1 MENNEKNE
9 EMEKYLQDN
18 ENLGTPNIGEIRE
31 CKIIQVGEDHII
43 VDVSAKIEG
52 IINSG
57 YLVKEMSEYK
67 IDDVIKAVVTSYR
80 NDDES
85 RLYLS
90 EKKYMIRKVLK
101 DLKEGGEGKTVKGHI
116 VKKVRG
122 GYTVE
127 IGGVLSAFLP
137 GSQASSL
144 NSIDPSELTKEEY
157 EFKIITFE
165 QRGRG
170 RNYNIVLSRDFL
182 INEERAKFLDT
193 IEKDQKIKGEV
204 DEITNFGVFV
214 DVGPMTALLPRS
226 EVTWDKNVNLKERFH
241 VGEEIEA
248 LVISKDVKNGKMSLS
263 TKRLTP
269 DPWEDIEKK
278 YPVDSVVDAV
288 VTGIAPFG
296 IFVKIE
302 EGVKGLV
309 HSSEIFY
316 GNYRRNLKNYFE
328 EGQNVKVEVIN
339 VNAASRKISFSI
351 KKVLGDPWDGIEER
365 YHTGDTVE
373 TSVVKILDNG
383 AILEIEEGVSG
394 FAHISEL
401 SWNFVKKPS
410 NVLKKGEKVSTKI
423 IEIDPESRRM
433 RLSIKR
439 TLEDPWIKLSKEVK
453 PGTPVDC
460 EIISVKN
467 SGAIVRIVEYNV
479 EGFLPRSHFIDGVEE
494 GKIMKG
500 KIHKVSYNPQLDE
513 RDMVVTLRNGE
524 RSQRNASGEKKEE
537 SFLNPS
543 PMTTTIGDMVNEK
556 SEKQK

>member
-9 EMEKYLQDN
+9 EMEKYLKDN
-18 ENLGTPNIGEIRE
+18 ENVGTPNIGEVRK
-31 CKIIQVGEDHII
+31 CTIIQVGDNHIV

-52 IINSG
+52 IINSN
-57 YLVKEMSEYK
+57 YLVRDISEYK
-67 IDDVIKAVVTSYR
+67 TGDVIEAIVTSYR
-80 NDDES
+80 GEDES

-90 EKKYMIRKVLK
+90 EKKYMIRKVLN
-101 DLKEGGEGKTVKGHI
+101 DLKKGGEGKTVKGHI

-144 NSIDPSELTKEEY
+144 NSTDPSELTKEEY

-182 INEERAKFLDT
+182 INEERSKFLDN
-193 IEKDQKIKGEV
+193 IEENQKIKGKV

-241 VGEEIEA
+241 VGDEIEA

-269 DPWEDIEKK
+269 DPWEEIEKK
-278 YPVDSVVDAV
+278 YPVGSVLDAV
-288 VTGIAPFG
+288 VSGIAPFG
-296 IFVKIE
+296 IFVKVE

-339 VNAASRKISFSI
+339 VDVVNRKISFSI
-351 KKVLGDPWDGIEER
+351 KRVLGDPWDGIEER
-365 YHTGDTVE
+365 YHSGDTVE
-373 TSVVKILDNG
+373 VNVVKILDNG
-383 AILEIEEGVSG
+383 AILEIEEGISG

-410 NVLKKGEKVSTKI
+410 DVLQKGEKVNAKI
-423 IEIDPESRRM
+423 LEIDPESRRM

-467 SGAIVRIVEYNV
+467 SGAIVRVVDYNV
-479 EGFLPRSHFIDGVEE
+479 EGFLPRSHFVDGVEE
-494 GKIMKG
+494 GKILKG

-513 RDMVVTLRNGE
+513 RDMVVTLRDGE
-524 RSQRNASGEKKEE
+524 HAQHNVSNEKQEE

-543 PMTTTIGDMVNEK
+543 PMTTTIGDMVKEK